1 MWRCFETG
9 MRRAG
14 RGGLRPGV
22 RGGPRHHAGRPR
34 LDLPDRW
41 STPRWV
47 PVRSGDRAGQ
57 SPHRVA
63 LHIGPGPRPAQLL
76 PHAAVLSVVGELA
89 DPRDVV
95 LRRRNGRDGD
105 HEATLS
111 GDGRPTGRDY
121 QCWSAEQQ
129 PVPEPTAIPHTN
141 PPSARCSLPVDRRRS
156 RDPATQIPRRST
168 HGGPARAAR
177 RPDQGQGHRHHHPR
191 TTYRRNPPLPH
202 LRPSNRIGRTRHP
215 GGAGGG

>member
-1 MWRCFETG
+1 VLTG
-9 MRRAG
+9 CHI
-14 RGGLRPGV
+14 P
-22 RGGPRHHAGRPR
+22 PRHHAGRPR

-57 SPHRVA
+57 SPHRAA
-63 LHIGPGPRPAQLL
+63 LHTGPGPRPAQLL

-111 GDGRPTGRDY
+111 GDGRQPGATTNAGR
-121 QCWSAEQQ
+121 QNSSRCLSQRRFPIQ
-129 PVPEPTAIPHTN
+129 IHRPHAAHFRSIVVEVGT
-141 PPSARCSLPVDRRRS
+141 RRRRF
-156 RDPATQIPRRST
+156 RDGQLTGNLRGLPAGRIKVRVIATTTRGQRIGETRHFHTCAPAT
-168 HGGPARAAR
+168 G
-177 RPDQGQGHRHHHPR
+177 
-191 TTYRRNPPLPH
+191 
-202 LRPSNRIGRTRHP
+202 
-215 GGAGGG
+215 